1 MVRQLFEKLSHRLL
15 MVKIARDSWEK
26 NARKRLQ
33 DIQSWTFAIILS
45 TLAKKRLS
53 WSLDFSIAFSLTF
66 SFCFL
71 LFQAP

>member
-33 DIQSWTFAIILS
+33 DIQS
-45 TLAKKRLS
+45 
-53 WSLDFSIAFSLTF
+53 
-66 SFCFL
+66 
-71 LFQAP
+71 

>member
-33 DIQSWTFAIILS
+33 DIQSWTFCDYFV
-45 TLAKKRLS
+45 
-53 WSLDFSIAFSLTF
+53 DFSKKTSLMEPWF
-66 SFCFL
+66 
-71 LFQAP
+71 